1 MLSQRKTRCSDETA
15 KRCIW
20 ILMSISRRSLLALPY
35 CRNPHESAHTRR
47 KHSTISPSAPRTPS
61 LNHPERQN
69 TFRRGVR
76 IVEVSPRDGLQNE
89 AVLLDAAQ
97 KARLIRELCTLG
109 LRNIEAGS
117 FVSPRVRQMANTREV
132 LLHED
137 LQNLPASGPKAP
149 SLSVLVPN
157 TKGYAKLV
165 DAKREGREA
174 GKCMVP
180 VREVA
185 VFVSASEGF
194 SRANLNMDI
203 ATSLDKAAQVVER
216 ARADGYRVRGYV
228 SCVAGVSPA
237 CLRDVSAP

>member
-1 MLSQRKTRCSDETA
+1 
-15 KRCIW
+15 
-20 ILMSISRRSLLALPY
+20 MSILRRSLRA
-35 CRNPHESAHTRR
+35 SARFRHPLGSADAVRT
-47 KHSTISPSAPRTPS
+47 HSTISPSGHETPS
-61 LNHPERQN
+61 CTIPNQPESA
-69 TFRRGVR
+69 RRAVR

-109 LRNIEAGS
+109 LRGIEAGN

-132 LLHED
+132 LLHEA
-137 LQNLPASGPKAP
+137 LQNLPSGSTTP

-157 TKGYAKLV
+157 MKGYAKLV
-165 DAKREGREA
+165 DTVREGRNA
-174 GKCMVP
+174 GKDMTS

-203 ATSLDKAAQVVER
+203 ATSLEQAAQVAER

-228 SCVAGVSPA
+228 SCVVGVSPA
-237 CLRDVSAP
+237 CFSDSTGPSC